1 MLKSKIK
8 ISDIT
13 HLTDARYF
21 AAWGV
26 DYLTFNIDPES
37 STFVSPPVFKEIVE
51 WVAGPSIVL
60 QAPAHVEEI
69 WLQEYKIEGIDN
81 LLEMPADEEGVSYI
95 FKDDTLVSVIIKGDL
110 NQITESH
117 ISTYID
123 RGTEVYIDAPVTKD
137 DLQSVADL
145 GVGLVLRGGEEEQVG
160 VKSYEDLDE
169 IFEALVD

>member
-51 WVAGPSIVL
+51 WVAGPAIVL
-60 QAPAHVEEI
+60 QTPAHTEEI
-69 WLQEYKIEGIDN
+69 WLNEYKVEGIDIC
-81 LLEMPADEEGVSYI
+81 LEMPSDEEGVSYI
-95 FKDDTLVSVIIKGDL
+95 FREENLVSVVIKGNLKDISA
-110 NQITESH
+110 NN
-117 ISTYID
+117 ISTYTD
-123 RGTEVYIDAPVTKD
+123 RGTEVYIDSPVSKA
-137 DLQSVADL
+137 DLQAAIDL

-169 IFEALVD
+169 IFEELLD